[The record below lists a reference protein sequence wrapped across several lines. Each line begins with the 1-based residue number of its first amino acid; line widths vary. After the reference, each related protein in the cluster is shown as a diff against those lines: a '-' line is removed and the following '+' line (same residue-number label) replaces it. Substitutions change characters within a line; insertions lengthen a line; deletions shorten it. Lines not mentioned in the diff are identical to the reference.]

1 MREQMD
7 LTERKLGRED
17 KFTGRIVSVHVDT
30 VELPDG
36 ETASREVVD
45 HPGGVA
51 VLALDGG
58 NNVLTVTQ
66 YRYPFGRTLMEI
78 PAGKLD
84 HPGEDP
90 YAAGLRELREETGA
104 VPGIYRSLGRILPS
118 PGCYGETLHLY
129 LAQDLKMEA
138 QHLDEDEF
146 LSGACSL
153 RRDGPPLPG
162 GGNRGRQDRGGG
174 AEGENPAEP
183 VTP

>member
-51 VLALDGG
+51 VLALDGDS
-58 NNVLTVTQ
+58 NVLTVTQ
-66 YRYPFGRTLMEI
+66 YRYPFGRTLLEI

-104 VPGIYRSLGRILPS
+104 VPG
-118 PGCYGETLHLY
+118 
-129 LAQDLKMEA
+129 
-138 QHLDEDEF
+138 
-146 LSGACSL
+146 
-153 RRDGPPLPG
+153 
-162 GGNRGRQDRGGG
+162 
-174 AEGENPAEP
+174 
-183 VTP
+183 

>member
-1 MREQMD
+1 MSERME

-17 KFTGRIVSVHVDT
+17 IFRGRIVDVHVDT
-30 VELPDG
+30 VELPNGD
-36 ETASREVVD
+36 TAAREVVD

-51 VLALDGG
+51 VLALDGE

-66 YRYPFGRTLMEI
+66 YRYPFGRTLLEI

-90 YAAGLRELREETGA
+90 YEAGLRELKEETGA
-104 VPGIYRSLGRILPS
+104 VPGEYRPLGRILPS

-129 LAQDLKMEA
+129 LARDLKMEA

-146 LSGACSL
+146 LNVERVPFAEMV
-153 RRDGPPLPG
+153 RRCL
-162 GGNRGRQDRGGG
+162 
-174 AEGENPAEP
+174 EGEIEDAKTVAAVLKAKLLLNL
-183 VTP
+183 